1 MVFATLRIVTALFL
15 KETLSTAANDAEM
28 VIEDSRRFALQYQKK
43 LEARGKNKK
52 QSWDW
57 VIKSS
62 RRIEIWNFVK
72 IIYWI
77 NAMQCIT
84 SIYWMIVADNL

>member
-1 MVFATLRIVTALFL
+1 VVFATLRIVTALFL

-52 QSWDW
+52 QSWD
-57 VIKSS
+57 
-62 RRIEIWNFVK
+62 
-72 IIYWI
+72 
-77 NAMQCIT
+77 
-84 SIYWMIVADNL
+84 